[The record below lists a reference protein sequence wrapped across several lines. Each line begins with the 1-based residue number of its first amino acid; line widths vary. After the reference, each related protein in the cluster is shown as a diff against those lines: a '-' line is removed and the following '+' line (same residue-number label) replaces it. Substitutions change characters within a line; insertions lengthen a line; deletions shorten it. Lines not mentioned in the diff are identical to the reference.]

1 MRAMASER
9 VGVGFIGAGQIAGLH
24 ALAYEDDPN
33 GRLVAVADI
42 ADGVAERRSAEWG
55 AGRWYSDYRELLAD
69 PEIDAV
75 EIILPHHLHLPVTLE
90 ALAAGKH
97 VSLQKPMCLS
107 LAEADE
113 IVAAGAR
120 SDRVFRVFDNFR
132 SYEPYRLARRLID
145 EGEIGEPLSLR
156 MKNISG
162 RGVGGW
168 THTPEARAWRDDTAQ
183 SGGHLAIL
191 DHGYHMAS
199 IAMYLM
205 GPVESVHTLSTS
217 DDDAPFSAAPAMIS
231 LRFSGGNRLG
241 SWEIVRAPDLQV
253 RTKYYGG
260 DEWVEVTGTRGVV
273 WVNRCSGNLLGVPPV
288 TLYRDGVT
296 RQFSDV
302 EAEWD
307 ASFRDGGR
315 EFTQAIREGT
325 QPELDASEA
334 RSVLAIC
341 LAALD
346 SKRTGGTITLAE
358 PENEEVKV
366 L

>member
-1 MRAMASER
+1 MASER
-9 VGVGFIGAGQIAGLH
+9 VGVGFIGAGQIAELH

-33 GRLVAVADI
+33 GRLVAVADV
-42 ADGVAERRSAEWG
+42 ADGVAKGRSAEWG
-55 AGRWYSDYRELLAD
+55 ADRWYTDYRELLAD
-69 PEIDAV
+69 PDVNAV

-107 LAEADE
+107 IAEADK
-113 IVAAGAR
+113 IVAAAAG
-120 SDRVFRVFDNFR
+120 SDHVFRVFENFR

-145 EGEIGEPLSLR
+145 QGEIGEPLSLR

-168 THTPEARAWRDDTAQ
+168 THTPVARAWRENTAQ
-183 SGGHLAIL
+183 SGGNLAIL

-205 GPVESVHTLSTS
+205 GPVESVHTLSAQ
-217 DDDAPFSAAPAMIS
+217 DDDDPFSSAPAMITF
-231 LRFSGGNRLG
+231 RFSGGDRLG
-241 SWEIVRAPDLQV
+241 SWEIVQAPDLLV
-253 RTKYYGG
+253 RTRHYGG

-273 WVNRCSGNLLGVPPV
+273 WVNRCSGDLLGVPPV

-302 EAEWD
+302 DADWD
-307 ASFRDGGR
+307 ASFRNGGR
-315 EFTQAIREGT
+315 EFTRAIRDGT
-325 QPELDASEA
+325 QPELDAASA
-334 RSVLAIC
+334 RAVLSFC
-341 LAALD
+341 LAALE
-346 SKRTGGTITLAE
+346 SKRTGVTTTLASL
-358 PENEEVKV
+358 ENGEGEA
-366 L
+366 